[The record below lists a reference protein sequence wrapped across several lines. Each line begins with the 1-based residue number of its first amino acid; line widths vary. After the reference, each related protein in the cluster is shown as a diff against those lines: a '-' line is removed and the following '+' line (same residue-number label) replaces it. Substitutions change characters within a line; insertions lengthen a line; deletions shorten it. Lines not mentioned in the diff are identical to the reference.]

1 MNAVKQNWVEIRL
14 RELMTL
20 PDGWGVEE
28 GREVY
33 HKLLG
38 RVEAHPEASVFRVS
52 LGGVRRTDVSFPRE
66 SVIELAHRFRAQ
78 KGFCLWDVSDE
89 NLVENWDAAA
99 LKREQPLFVWSR
111 KGCRLL
117 GPKPSA
123 GLRKVLD
130 FALEH
135 DVITTTQVAS
145 HFRWTTSNASNKLRA
160 LADSGYVLRRE
171 QTAPTGGIEYIYQ
184 RVR

>member
-1 MNAVKQNWVEIRL
+1 MNAVKQNWVVIRL
-14 RELMTL
+14 RELMSL

-38 RVEAHPEASVFRVS
+38 RIEAHPEASVFRIS

-66 SVIELAHRFRAQ
+66 SVIELARRFRGQ

-89 NLVENWDAAA
+89 NLLENWDAAA
-99 LKREQPLFVWSR
+99 LKRDQPLFAWNR
-111 KGCRLL
+111 KGYRLL
-117 GPKPSA
+117 GLQPSA
-123 GLRKVLD
+123 GLRKVLE

-135 DVITTTQVAS
+135 DIITAAQLAS
-145 HFRWTTSNASNKLRA
+145 QFGWTTSNASNKLRS
-160 LADSGYVLRRE
+160 LSEGGYILRRE
-171 QTAPTGGIEYIYQ
+171 ETAPSGGIEYMYQ